1 MNDRLADPQWRSVFE
16 GAPPD
21 WHESAPT
28 EVVAPSSDAN
38 AEAGG
43 QGLVARDIGVR
54 VGRRWLLQG
63 VSLALQAGEVGVV
76 LGPNGA
82 GKSTLLSVL
91 AGLTVPDVG
100 NVRIDG
106 RTLVQRDA
114 AAWAARRAVL
124 PQDTTVAF
132 DFSVLDIVALGRYPH
147 RLSPSLRE
155 DAIVAEALAATDVSH
170 LAGRGM
176 AHLSGGERLRVQL
189 ARVLAQIW
197 EPPPDGAS
205 RWLLLDE
212 PTAALDLRHQHE
224 VLGLVR
230 SRAREQSM
238 GVLLV
243 LHDLNLALRYADR
256 VWVIAEGQAV
266 AGGAPSQVL
275 TPRLLADVWRV
286 GAAAVRGSDGTPQLL
301 TGCAGHCAQRTP

>member
-1 MNDRLADPQWRSVFE
+1 VNARLADPEWRSAFDA
-16 GAPPD
+16 APPG
-21 WHESAPT
+21 WHEATLADDTASPPAPFVLT
-28 EVVAPSSDAN
+28 GE
-38 AEAGG
+38 
-43 QGLVARDIGVR
+43 QGLVAHDVGVKA
-54 VGRRWLLQG
+54 GGRWLLQG
-63 VSLALQAGEVGVV
+63 VSLQLQAGEVGVV

-91 AGLTVPDVG
+91 SGLTAPQSG
-100 NVRIDG
+100 EVRIDD
-106 RTLVQRDA
+106 RPLVPGDA
-114 AAWAARRAVL
+114 AAWASRRAVL

-132 DFSVLDIVALGRYPH
+132 DFSAQDIVALGRYPH
-147 RLSPSLRE
+147 RLNPSLRE
-155 DAIVAEALAATDVSH
+155 DGIVAEALSATDVSH

-197 EPPPDGAS
+197 EPRPDGAA

-230 SRAREQSM
+230 RWAREQSV

-256 VWVIAEGQAV
+256 VWVLDGGQLRA
-266 AGGAPSQVL
+266 AGAPADVL
-275 TPRLLADVWRV
+275 TPTLLRQVWQVKVTPVFDAD
-286 GAAAVRGSDGTPQLL
+286 GCPQLL
-301 TGCAGHCAQRTP
+301 VSN